1 VIGDRT
7 IFFDTLGST
16 NKYLLE
22 NWQILPSETVV
33 WAKQQQNAYGR
44 KKSFWSSNSGGLWFS
59 VLFKPKKRPVNPW
72 HYVRLYSL
80 TVYDILK
87 EYDIK
92 AQIKWPNDVLVEDKK
107 ICGILSE
114 AVYAGKNP
122 EAIIVGVGINV
133 NNSIPEELSGK
144 ATSLIEFTSKQANLS
159 KLLSRIN
166 HIAYY
171 RYYLKYLKDKS
182 VSVITK
188 KWINALNI
196 KVGDSVEIIPVEGS
210 PFYAEI
216 SSINPDYLEI
226 LDENY
231 NVKNFFAGEI
241 SVRTKK

>member
-1 VIGDRT
+1 
-7 IFFDTLGST
+7 
-16 NKYLLE
+16 
-22 NWQILPSETVV
+22 
-33 WAKQQQNAYGR
+33 
-44 KKSFWSSNSGGLWFS
+44 
-59 VLFKPKKRPVNPW
+59 
-72 HYVRLYSL
+72 
-80 TVYDILK
+80 
-87 EYDIK
+87 
-92 AQIKWPNDVLVEDKK
+92 VLVEDKK